1 MIKDGDFT
9 IIGGETFHVVKT
21 DEAYAY
27 LHNVKSYKGRPRK
40 MLLSQVPYFGSDG
53 KLITPKVEKTKIPSR
68 KLKSKVNIREIIA
81 ENTDM
86 QVSKNAI
93 MWLHE
98 QLSSICE
105 TLLEQ
110 AVEKAKHHEDK
121 RIEPRHIQH
130 VPIPESANNFVYQS
144 HDDYVKDGI

>member
-1 MIKDGDFT
+1 MIKEGDFT

-21 DEAYAY
+21 DEAFAY

-53 KLITPKVEKTKIPSR
+53 NLITPTVEKTKIPTR
-68 KLKSKVNIREIIA
+68 KLKSKVNIRKIIT
-81 ENTDM
+81 ETTDM

-93 MWLHE
+93 MWLQE
-98 QLSSICE
+98 QLSGICE

-110 AVEKAKHHEDK
+110 AVEKAQHHKDK

-130 VPIPESANNFVYQS
+130 VPIPESESTFVYKS
-144 HDDYVKDGI
+144 HDDYIKDGI